1 MFSWQAELV
10 SSMTTD
16 QAALLDAVDGM
27 VWPHWS
33 TATALALSM
42 AKTELTNSGRPEVP
56 KESTIVFLLTDG
68 NADSMWETKSA
79 ADALK
84 EVATL
89 YVVVIGN
96 NVNMQ
101 AVKTWPSY
109 PWEVHAQTL
118 LLCSLSVVDA
128 SRAFEGGKTLGGLS
142 AISLILEY
150 LNRFVRCLRT
160 TI

>member
-1 MFSWQAELV
+1 MFSWEAELI

-68 NADSMWETKSA
+68 NANSMWSTRKA
-79 ADALK
+79 ATDLK
-84 EVATL
+84 ETATL
-89 YVVVIGN
+89 YVVIIGN
-96 NVNMQ
+96 NVNMNQ
-101 AVKTWPSY
+101 AKKWPSY
-109 PWEVHAQTL
+109 PWEVCTHIL
-118 LLCSLSVVDA
+118 LLRKPVGCRLLVSY
-128 SRAFEGGKTLGGLS
+128 F
-142 AISLILEY
+142 
-150 LNRFVRCLRT
+150 
-160 TI
+160 

>member
-1 MFSWQAELV
+1 
-10 SSMTTD
+10 MTTD

-79 ADALK
+79 AEALK
-84 EVATL
+84 EVAIL

-142 AISLILEY
+142 AISLIFKY